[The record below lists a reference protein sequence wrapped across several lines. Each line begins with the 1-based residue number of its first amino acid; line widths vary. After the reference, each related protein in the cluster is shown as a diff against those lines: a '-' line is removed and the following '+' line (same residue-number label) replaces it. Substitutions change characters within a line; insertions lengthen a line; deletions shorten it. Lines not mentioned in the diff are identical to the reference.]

1 MRGRA
6 RRTGPGGVDCGAR
19 GKGVAVALKVKK
31 AVSRVVPRRRVT
43 PPGKRGLIVP
53 FFGPAAR
60 RHRRAI
66 PVNQRSPFIVE
77 SGDLVV
83 RLAQTDADI
92 DAAQALR
99 FKVFYE
105 EMTAQPSPAIA
116 AAERDFDR
124 FDPYCDHLIVLDR
137 RLGGGSAAI
146 VGTYRLMRRD
156 AAARI
161 GRFYTQDEYNIRKLL
176 RGGRQILELGRS
188 CVHQDY
194 RRHHT
199 MQMLWRGIA
208 RYVLHYNVKLLFGC
222 GSFPGADPEAHALP
236 LSYLHY
242 KHLAPIAL
250 RPKALRSRHVEMRRM
265 AYEEID
271 ERKALAALPPLIKGY
286 LRLGGGVGEGAV
298 IDREFDTVDVC
309 IVVRPDGVTDRYMRR
324 YSRDG
329 EVTREALAS

>member
-1 MRGRA
+1 M
-6 RRTGPGGVDCGAR
+6 
-19 GKGVAVALKVKK
+19 ALKVRK

-53 FFGPAAR
+53 FFPPTAR
-60 RHRRAI
+60 RRRAV

-137 RLGGGSAAI
+137 RLGSGPPAI
-146 VGTYRLMRRD
+146 IGTYRLMRRD
-156 AAARI
+156 AAARL

-188 CVHQDY
+188 CVHPDY

-208 RYVLHYNVKLLFGC
+208 RYVMHHNVKLLFGC
-222 GSFPGADPEAHALP
+222 GSFPGADPEVHALP
-236 LSYLHY
+236 LSYLY
-242 KHLAPIAL
+242 YEHLAPLAL
-250 RPKALRSRHVEMRRM
+250 RPKALRPRHVEMRRL
-265 AYEEID
+265 ARED
-271 ERKALAALPPLIKGY
+271 VDKRKALAALPPLIKGY
-286 LRLGGGVGEGAV
+286 LRIGGGVGDGAV
-298 IDREFDTVDVC
+298 IDSEFDTVDVC
-309 IVVRPDGVTDRYMRR
+309 IVVRPDGVTDRYLRR

-329 EVTREALAS
+329 EFTREALAS

>member
-1 MRGRA
+1 M
-6 RRTGPGGVDCGAR
+6 
-19 GKGVAVALKVKK
+19 ALKVRK

-53 FFGPAAR
+53 FFPPTAR
-60 RHRRAI
+60 RRRAV

-105 EMTAQPSPAIA
+105 EMSAQPSPAIA

-137 RLGGGSAAI
+137 RLGSGPSAI
-146 VGTYRLMRRD
+146 IGTYRLMRRD
-156 AAARI
+156 AAARL

-188 CVHQDY
+188 CVHPDY

-208 RYVLHYNVKLLFGC
+208 RYVMHHNVKLLFGC
-222 GSFPGADPEAHALP
+222 GSFPGADPEVHALP
-236 LSYLHY
+236 LSYLY
-242 KHLAPIAL
+242 YEHLAPLAL
-250 RPKALRSRHVEMRRM
+250 RPKALRPRHVEMRRL
-265 AYEEID
+265 ARED
-271 ERKALAALPPLIKGY
+271 VDKRKALAALPPLIKGY
-286 LRLGGGVGEGAV
+286 LRIGGGVGDGAV

-309 IVVRPDGVTDRYMRR
+309 IVVRPDGVTDRYLRR

-329 EVTREALAS
+329 EFTREALAS

>member
-1 MRGRA
+1 M
-6 RRTGPGGVDCGAR
+6 
-19 GKGVAVALKVKK
+19 ALKVRK
-31 AVSRVVPRRRVT
+31 AVSRVVPKRRVS

-60 RHRRAI
+60 RRRAA
-66 PVNQRSPFIVE
+66 PLAQRSPFIVE

-116 AAERDFDR
+116 AAARDFDR

-137 RLGGGSAAI
+137 RLGSGSSAI

-188 CVHQDY
+188 CVHPDY

-208 RYVLHYNVKLLFGC
+208 RYVTHYNVKLLFGC
-222 GSFPGADPEAHALP
+222 GSFPGADPETHALP

-242 KHLAPIAL
+242 EHLAPLAV

-265 AYEEID
+265 AREDID
-271 ERKALAALPPLIKGY
+271 ERKALGALPPLIKGY
-286 LRLGGGVGEGAV
+286 LRLGGGVGDGAV
-298 IDREFDTVDVC
+298 IDAEFDTVDVC
-309 IVVRPDGVTDRYMRR
+309 IVVRPDGVTDRYLRR

-329 EVTREALAS
+329 EVAREALAS

>member
-1 MRGRA
+1 M
-6 RRTGPGGVDCGAR
+6 
-19 GKGVAVALKVKK
+19 ALKVRN
-31 AVSRVVPRRRVT
+31 AVSRVVPGRRVT

-60 RHRRAI
+60 RRRAA
-66 PVNQRSPFIVE
+66 PTAQRSPFIVE
-77 SGDLVV
+77 SGDLAV

-92 DAAQALR
+92 DAAQTLR

-105 EMTAQPSPAIA
+105 EMTARPSPAIA

-124 FDPYCDHLIVLDR
+124 FDPYCDHLIVLDQ
-137 RLGGGSAAI
+137 RLGSGPSAI

-176 RGGRQILELGRS
+176 RGGRQIMELGRS
-188 CVHQDY
+188 CVHLDY

-242 KHLAPIAL
+242 EHLAPLAL
-250 RPKALRSRHVEMRRM
+250 RPKALRSRYVEMRRM
-265 AYEEID
+265 GREHID
-271 ERKALAALPPLIKGY
+271 SKKAIAALPPLIKGY
-286 LRLGGGVGEGAV
+286 LRLGGRIGDGAV
-298 IDREFDTVDVC
+298 IDPEFDTVDVC
-309 IVVRPDGVTDRYMRR
+309 IVVRADGVTDRYMKR
-324 YSRDG
+324 YSRDS
-329 EVTREALAS
+329 EALAS